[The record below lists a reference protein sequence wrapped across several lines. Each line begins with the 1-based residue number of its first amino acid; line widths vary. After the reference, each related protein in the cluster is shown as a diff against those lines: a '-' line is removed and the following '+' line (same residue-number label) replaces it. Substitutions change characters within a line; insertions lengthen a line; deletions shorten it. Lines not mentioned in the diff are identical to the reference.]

1 MAALD
6 HDSVWSHR
14 IAILTAAMT
23 LPLLFFGGLVTS
35 LKVGMVV
42 PDWPTTFGYN
52 MFLYPW
58 SKMVGGIFYEH
69 SHRLLGASVGLLT
82 VVLAVVLWLTEQRQW
97 LRRLGLIALVAV
109 ILQGVLGGLRV
120 VLIEQKIA
128 IIHACLAQAFF
139 ALIASISLFTS
150 AEWRVDQPGP
160 SSGDTKKVQQ
170 LGLLTVSLIYGQLIL
185 GALFRHTGTGLSL
198 HILGAITVFIVTFL
212 LVDHVQQYHAT
223 QRPLL
228 RSGILLRRLLLLQV
242 GLGLFTYVMK
252 YIAPH
257 GSLTPQSVLLAT
269 SHVIVGA
276 FMLVTSVRFTL
287 RAYRIGRSPEEAVSP
302 IFSEQVTV

>member
-6 HDSVWSHR
+6 HDSAWPHR
-14 IAILTAAMT
+14 IAVLTAAMT
-23 LPLLFFGGLVTS
+23 LPLLFLGGLVTS
-35 LKVGMVV
+35 LEVGMVV

-69 SHRLLGASVGLLT
+69 SHRLLGSVVGLLT
-82 VVLAVVLWLTEQRQW
+82 IVLAIVLWFTEQRQW

-109 ILQGVLGGLRV
+109 TVQGVLGGLRV

-139 ALIASISLFTS
+139 ALIVSISLFTS
-150 AEWRVDQPGP
+150 AEWRASQSGSPA
-160 SSGDTKKVQQ
+160 GDTKKARQ
-170 LGLLTVSLIYGQLIL
+170 LGLLTVGLIYAQLIL

-198 HILGAITVFIVTFL
+198 HILGAVAVFIATFL
-212 LVDHVQQYHAT
+212 LVDHVQHYHAT

-228 RSGILLRRLLLLQV
+228 RSGVILRRLLLLQV
-242 GLGLFTYVMK
+242 GLGLFTYVIK
-252 YIAPH
+252 YVAPH
-257 GSLTPQSVLLAT
+257 GPLTPQAVLLAT

-287 RAYRIGRSPEEAVSP
+287 WAYRTGRSPQEASSH

>member
-1 MAALD
+1 MAALNSI
-6 HDSVWSHR
+6 SVWPHR
-14 IAILTAAMT
+14 IAVLTAAMT

-42 PDWPTTFGYN
+42 PDWPTTFGHN

-69 SHRLLGASVGLLT
+69 SHRLLGSAVGLLT
-82 VVLAVVLWLTEQRQW
+82 IVLAVVLWFKEQRQW

-109 ILQGVLGGLRV
+109 TLQGVLGGLRV

-150 AEWRVDQPGP
+150 TEWRAGQQKTP
-160 SSGDTKKVQQ
+160 DTKKVRQ
-170 LGLLTVSLIYGQLIL
+170 LGLLTVGLIYGQLIL

-198 HILGAITVFIVTFL
+198 HILGAVAVFIVAFL
-212 LVDHVQQYHAT
+212 LLDHVQQYHAT

-228 RSGILLRRLLLLQV
+228 RSGVMLRRLLLIQV
-242 GLGLFTYVMK
+242 GLGLFTYVAK
-252 YIAPH
+252 YLTPN
-257 GSLTPQSVLLAT
+257 GSLTPQAVLLAT
-269 SHVIVGA
+269 GHVIIGA

-287 RAYRIGRSPEEAVSP
+287 WAYRMGRSPQDTAAR
-302 IFSEQVTV
+302 IFSEQATV

>member
-1 MAALD
+1 MAAVD
-6 HDSVWSHR
+6 HDSVWPHR
-14 IAILTAAMT
+14 IAVLTAAMT
-23 LPLLFFGGLVTS
+23 LPLLFLGGLVTS
-35 LKVGMVV
+35 LGVGMVV
-42 PDWPTTFGYN
+42 PDWPTTFGHN

-69 SHRLLGASVGLLT
+69 SHRLLGSAVGVLT
-82 VVLAVVLWLTEQRQW
+82 IVLALVLWCTERRQW
-97 LRRLGLIALVAV
+97 LRRLGLIALLAV
-109 ILQGVLGGLRV
+109 TVQGVLGGLRV

-150 AEWRVDQPGP
+150 AEWRAGQSGL
-160 SSGDTKKVQQ
+160 SAGDTKKAQQ
-170 LGLLTVSLIYGQLIL
+170 LGLLTVGLIYAQLIL

-198 HILGAITVFIVTFL
+198 HILGAVAVFILTFL
-212 LVDHVQQYHAT
+212 LLDHVRHYHAT

-228 RSGILLRRLLLLQV
+228 RSGVILRRLLLLQV

-252 YIAPH
+252 YVAPH
-257 GSLTPQSVLLAT
+257 GPLTPPAVLLAT

-287 RAYRIGRSPEEAVSP
+287 WAYRTGRSPEEAASR
-302 IFSEQVTV
+302 IFSEQVSV

>member
-14 IAILTAAMT
+14 IAVLTAAMT

-42 PDWPTTFGYN
+42 PDWPTTFGHN

-69 SHRLLGASVGLLT
+69 SHRLLGATVGLLT
-82 VVLAVVLWLTEQRQW
+82 IVLAIVLWLTEQRQW
-97 LRRLGLIALVAV
+97 LRRLGLVALIAV

-150 AEWRVDQPGP
+150 AEWQADRPESP
-160 SSGDTKKVQQ
+160 SRDTEKIQQ
-170 LGLLTVSLIYGQLIL
+170 LGLLTIGLIYGQLIL
-185 GALFRHTGTGLSL
+185 GALFRHTGAGLSL
-198 HILGAITVFIVTFL
+198 HILGAVAVFIVTFL

-252 YIAPH
+252 YLAPS
-257 GSLTPQSVLLAT
+257 GPLTPQAVLLAT

-287 RAYRIGRSPEEAVSP
+287 RAYRVGRGPEEAASP

>member
-6 HDSVWSHR
+6 RDAVWSHR
-14 IAILTAAMT
+14 IAVLTAAMT

-42 PDWPTTFGYN
+42 PDWPTTFGHN

-69 SHRLLGASVGLLT
+69 SHRLLGSAVGLLT
-82 VVLAVVLWLTEQRQW
+82 IVLAIVLWFTEQRQW
-97 LRRLGLIALVAV
+97 LRRLGLLALVV
-109 ILQGVLGGLRV
+109 VMIQGVLGGLRV

-139 ALIASISLFTS
+139 ALIACISLFTS
-150 AEWRVDQPGP
+150 AEWRTGQPEP
-160 SSGDTKKVQQ
+160 SAGHARRVQQ
-170 LGLLTVSLIYGQLIL
+170 LGLLTSGLIYVQLIL

-198 HILGAITVFIVTFL
+198 HILGAIAVFIVTFL
-212 LVDHVQQYHAT
+212 LVDHVQLYHAI

-242 GLGLFTYVMK
+242 GLGLLTYVMK
-252 YIAPH
+252 YLVP
-257 GSLTPQSVLLAT
+257 GGLLTPQSVLLAT

-276 FMLVTSVRFTL
+276 FMLATSVRFTL
-287 RAYRIGRSPEEAVSP
+287 RAYRIGRSPNEASSP
-302 IFSEQVTV
+302 IFSEQATV

>member
-6 HDSVWSHR
+6 PDSVWSHR
-14 IAILTAAMT
+14 IAVLTAALT

-42 PDWPTTFGYN
+42 PDWPTTFGHN

-69 SHRLLGASVGLLT
+69 SHRLLGAAVGLLT
-82 VVLAVVLWLTEQRQW
+82 IVLAVVLWFTEQRQW

-109 ILQGVLGGLRV
+109 TLQGVLGGLRV

-150 AEWRVDQPGP
+150 AEWRASQSGP
-160 SSGDTKKVQQ
+160 PAGDMKKAQQ
-170 LGLLTVSLIYGQLIL
+170 LGLITVGLIYGQLIL

-198 HILGAITVFIVTFL
+198 HILGAVAVFIVTFL
-212 LVDHVQQYHAT
+212 LVDHIQQYHAI

-252 YIAPH
+252 YLAPH
-257 GSLTPQSVLLAT
+257 GPLTPQAVLLAT

-276 FMLVTSVRFTL
+276 FMLVTSVRLTL
-287 RAYRIGRSPEEAVSP
+287 WAYRTECSPQEESAH